1 LLLIVLINLAKHM
14 LQKAIL
20 HLDMDAFFASVE
32 IMKNSRLVGLPVIVG
47 GTGGRGVVSS
57 CSYEARHFGIHAGMP
72 MAIALRR
79 CPGAKVI
86 RGDYEDY
93 EKHSAI
99 VTEIIAEEGPLFEKA
114 SIDEFYIDISGMD
127 RYIGCVQWSKELR
140 QRIGKETGLPLSAGL
155 AINKLVAKVRAG
167 EAKPN
172 GSGWVAD
179 GAERSFLA
187 PLPVRKIPSIG
198 RETARKLSLLGIRK
212 TGTLSQVPVNL
223 LEREFGKPGRELH
236 RRANGIDNRP
246 VVPFIDQKSLS
257 SEQTFQVDTLDVVVL
272 KRCLRDLTM
281 RLGFDLRQAG
291 KLTARVTVK
300 IRYTDFNT
308 YTRSKRIKYTAHD
321 QQLQPVVERLFE
333 ELFTRRQCIR
343 LVGVRFDKLAAGH
356 TQLDL
361 FTDTEE
367 DSALL
372 AALDRVRKRFGKG
385 IIK

>member
-1 LLLIVLINLAKHM
+1 M
-14 LQKAIL
+14 FQKAIL

-32 IMKNSRLVGLPVIVG
+32 IMKNSRLAGLPVIVG

-72 MAIALRR
+72 MAVALRR
-79 CPGAKVI
+79 CPAAKVI

-127 RYIGCVQWSKELR
+127 RYIGCIQWSKELR
-140 QRIGKETGLPLSAGL
+140 ARIGRETGLPLSAGL
-155 AINKLVAKVRAG
+155 AINKLVSKVRAG

-172 GSGWVAD
+172 GSGWVAA
-179 GAERSFLA
+179 GAERAFLS
-187 PLPVRKIPSIG
+187 PLPVRKIPLVG

-212 TGTLSQVPVNL
+212 TGTLSQVPINL

-236 RRANGIDNRP
+236 RRANGIDHRP
-246 VVPFIDQKSLS
+246 VVPYTDRKSFS
-257 SEQTFQVDTLDVVVL
+257 TEHTFQTDTIDVL
-272 KRCLRDLTM
+272 ALRRCLRDMTM
-281 RLGFDLRQAG
+281 RLGYDLRQAG
-291 KLTARVTVK
+291 KLTAGITVK

-308 YTRSKRIKYTAHD
+308 YTKSRRIKYTAHD
-321 QQLQPVVERLFE
+321 QQLLPIVDKLFTD
-333 ELFTRRQCIR
+333 LFTRRQCIR
-343 LVGVRFDKLAAGH
+343 LVGVRFDRLAAGH

-372 AALDRVRKRFGKG
+372 GALDKVRKRFGRG
-385 IIK
+385 SVGRG

>member
-1 LLLIVLINLAKHM
+1 M
-14 LQKAIL
+14 FQKAIL

-32 IMKNSRLVGLPVIVG
+32 IMKNSRLAGLPVIVG

-72 MAIALRR
+72 MKVALRR
-79 CPGAKVI
+79 CPAAKVI

-140 QRIGKETGLPLSAGL
+140 ARIGRETGLPLSAGL
-155 AINKLVAKVRAG
+155 AINKLVSKVRAG

-172 GSGWVAD
+172 GSGWVAA
-179 GAERSFLA
+179 GAERTFLS
-187 PLPVRKIPSIG
+187 PLPVRKIPSVG

-212 TGTLSQVPVNL
+212 TGTLSQVPIDL

-236 RRANGIDNRP
+236 RRANGIDHRP
-246 VVPFIDQKSLS
+246 VVPYTDRKSFS
-257 SEQTFQVDTLDVVVL
+257 TEHTFQTDTIDVVAL
-272 KRCLRDLTM
+272 RRCLRDMTM
-281 RLGFDLRQAG
+281 RLGYDLRQAG
-291 KLTARVTVK
+291 KLTAGITVK

-308 YTRSKRIKYTAHD
+308 YTKSRRIKYTAHD
-321 QQLQPVVERLFE
+321 QQLLPVVDKLFSD
-333 ELFTRRQCIR
+333 LFTRRQCIR
-343 LVGVRFDKLAAGH
+343 LVGVRFDRLAAGH

-372 AALDRVRKRFGKG
+372 GALDRVRKRFGRG
-385 IIK
+385 SIGRG

>member
-1 LLLIVLINLAKHM
+1 M
-14 LQKAIL
+14 FQKAIL

-32 IMKNSRLVGLPVIVG
+32 IMKNSRLAGLPGIVG
-47 GTGGRGVVSS
+47 GGGGRGVVRS
-57 CSYEARHFGIHAGMP
+57 CSYEARHFGSHAGMP
-72 MAIALRR
+72 MALALRR
-79 CPGAKVI
+79 CPAAKVI

-99 VTEIIAEEGPLFEKA
+99 ITEIIAEEGPLFEKA

-140 QRIGKETGLPLSAGL
+140 ARIGRETGLPLSAGL
-155 AINKLVAKVRAG
+155 AINKLVSKVRAG

-172 GSGWVAD
+172 GSGWVAE
-179 GAERSFLA
+179 GAERAFLS
-187 PLPVRKIPSIG
+187 PLPVRKIPLVG

-212 TGTLSQVPVNL
+212 TGTLSQVPIKL

-236 RRANGIDNRP
+236 RRANGIDHRP
-246 VVPFIDQKSLS
+246 VVPHTDRKSFS
-257 SEQTFQVDTLDVVVL
+257 TEHTFQADTIDVVAL
-272 KRCLRDLTM
+272 RRCLRDMTM
-281 RLGFDLRQAG
+281 RLGYDLREAG
-291 KLTARVTVK
+291 KLTAGITVK

-308 YTRSKRIKYTAHD
+308 YTKSRRIKYTAHD
-321 QQLQPVVERLFE
+321 QQLLPIVDQ
-333 ELFTRRQCIR
+333 LFTDLFIRRQCIR
-343 LVGVRFDKLAAGH
+343 LVGVRFDRLAAGH

-372 AALDRVRKRFGKG
+372 GALDRVRRRFGRG
-385 IIK
+385 SIGRG

>member
-1 LLLIVLINLAKHM
+1 M
-14 LQKAIL
+14 FQKAIL

-32 IMKNSRLVGLPVIVG
+32 IMKNSQLIGLPVIVG

-72 MAIALRR
+72 MAVALRR
-79 CPGAKVI
+79 CPAAKVI

-93 EKHSAI
+93 ERHSAI

-114 SIDEFYIDISGMD
+114 SIDEFYVDISGMD
-127 RYIGCVQWSKELR
+127 QYIGCVQWSKDLR
-140 QRIGKETGLPLSAGL
+140 ARISRETGLPLSAGL
-155 AINKLVAKVRAG
+155 AINKLVSKVRAG

-172 GSGWVAD
+172 GSGWVAE
-179 GAERSFLA
+179 GAERAFLS
-187 PLPVRKIPSIG
+187 PLPVRKIPSVG

-236 RRANGIDNRP
+236 RRANGIDHRP
-246 VVPFIDQKSLS
+246 VIPFTDRKSFS
-257 SEQTFQVDTLDVVVL
+257 AEHTFQTDTIDVEAL
-272 KRCLRDLTM
+272 RRCLRDLTM
-281 RLGFDLRQAG
+281 RLGYDLRQAG
-291 KLTARVTVK
+291 KLTAGVTVK

-308 YTRSKRIKYTAHD
+308 YTKSRRIRYTAHD
-321 QQLQPVVERLFE
+321 QQLLPVVDRLFTD
-333 ELFTRRQCIR
+333 LFSRRQCIR
-343 LVGVRFDKLAAGH
+343 LVGVRFDRLAAGH

-372 AALDRVRKRFGKG
+372 GALDRVRKRFGRG
-385 IIK
+385 SIGRG